1 MHPSSPSQFHQSIYQ
16 VFNSYIAWWNCEGD
30 DENRQQPADGL
41 YIPSSTSVRASSLL
55 SLRRVMMIN
64 LYNYQLL
71 QNFMDKSISYIISFI
86 NQRLYGIKMDL
97 HLSRNL
103 TCMCRQIVSTTI
115 SSAVYTSTCFSGSSV
130 FFPSCSSKKLP
141 HNIPQMLLY
150 PVTLCVDCGYSI
162 SKQSL

>member
-1 MHPSSPSQFHQSIYQ
+1 
-16 VFNSYIAWWNCEGD
+16 
-30 DENRQQPADGL
+30 
-41 YIPSSTSVRASSLL
+41 
-55 SLRRVMMIN
+55 MIN

-141 HNIPQMLLY
+141 HNIPQMLVY
-150 PVTLCVDCGYSI
+150 PVPWCGLRVFYFEIEPVKQMKITHDQLMINFMPHNFRHYSI
-162 SKQSL
+162 AQPTVA

>member
-1 MHPSSPSQFHQSIYQ
+1 
-16 VFNSYIAWWNCEGD
+16 
-30 DENRQQPADGL
+30 
-41 YIPSSTSVRASSLL
+41 
-55 SLRRVMMIN
+55 MIN

-130 FFPSCSSKKLP
+130 FFSFMFFKKTL
-141 HNIPQMLLY
+141 LLY
-150 PVTLCVDCGYSI
+150 PVPWYGLRVFYFEIEPVKQMKITHDQLMINFTPHNFRHYSI
-162 SKQSL
+162 AQPTVA